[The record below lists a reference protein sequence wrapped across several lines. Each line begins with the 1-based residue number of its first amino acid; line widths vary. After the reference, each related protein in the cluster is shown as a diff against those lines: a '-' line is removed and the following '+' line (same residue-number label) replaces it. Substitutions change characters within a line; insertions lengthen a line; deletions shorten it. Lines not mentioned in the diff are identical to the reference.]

1 MNVFYD
7 EIKIKSNDQIELV
20 DITSE
25 VQKVV
30 RESKI
35 SDGIVIIYTRHTTA
49 AIIINEADGRL
60 INDLINSLK
69 KWVPISAGYKH
80 GGNAHSHI
88 KASFIGP
95 SETIPLLKGNLKLG
109 TWQSVFFAEF
119 DGPRSRSVLVQ
130 ILS

>member
-1 MNVFYD
+1 MNTYND
-7 EIKIKSNDQIELV
+7 EINIKTNEEIELV

-25 VQKVV
+25 VQNVV
-30 RESKI
+30 ERSNI
-35 SDGIVIIYTRHTTA
+35 SDGIVLVYTRHTTA
-49 AIIINEADGRL
+49 AIIINEAEGKLMDD
-60 INDLINSLK
+60 IVNSLN

-95 SETIPLLKGNLKLG
+95 SETIPLIKGNLKLG

-119 DGPRSRSVLVQ
+119 DGPRSRSVTVQ
-130 ILS
+130 VLG

>member
-7 EIKIKSNDQIELV
+7 EIKIRSNDQIELV

-25 VQKVV
+25 VQKVINK
-30 RESKI
+30 SKI
-35 SDGIVIIYTRHTTA
+35 SDGIVLIYTRHTTA
-49 AIIINEADGRL
+49 AIIINEAESRL
-60 INDLINSLK
+60 MTDMINSLK
-69 KWVPISAGYKH
+69 KWIPISAGYRH

-109 TWQSVFFAEF
+109 TWQSIFFAEF
-119 DGPRSRSVLVQ
+119 DGPRSRNVLVQ